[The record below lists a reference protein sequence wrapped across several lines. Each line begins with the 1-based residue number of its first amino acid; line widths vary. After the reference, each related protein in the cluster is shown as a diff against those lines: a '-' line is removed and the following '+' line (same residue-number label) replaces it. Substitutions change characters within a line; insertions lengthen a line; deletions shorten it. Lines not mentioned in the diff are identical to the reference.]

1 MMKVSGCFGLM
12 KRSRLG
18 LLAVVVVVSLT
29 LLLPT
34 LCRDDSTLQITVAR
48 ERGSLPDGFFLYQLL
63 EDRGIRVKS
72 ITPAKD
78 SMIIHLDT
86 PEQAQ
91 AAQLV
96 LQSHLPEGYAILKSR
111 RYSAWQWL
119 YRPAADE
126 ERLG

>member
-1 MMKVSGCFGLM
+1 MKVSGCFGLM

-18 LLAVVVVVSLT
+18 LLAVAVLVSL
-29 LLLPT
+29 T
-34 LCRDDSTLQITVAR
+34 LCRDDNTLQITVAR

>member
-1 MMKVSGCFGLM
+1 M

-18 LLAVVVVVSLT
+18 LLAVAVLVSL
-29 LLLPT
+29 T
-34 LCRDDSTLQITVAR
+34 LCRDDNTLQITVAR

>member
-18 LLAVVVVVSLT
+18 LLAVAVLVSLT

-96 LQSHLPEGYAILKSR
+96 L
-111 RYSAWQWL
+111 
-119 YRPAADE
+119 
-126 ERLG
+126 

>member
-18 LLAVVVVVSLT
+18 LLAVAVLVSL
-29 LLLPT
+29 T
-34 LCRDDSTLQITVAR
+34 LCRDDNTLQITVAR